1 MDPKP
6 KLKEE
11 EVFSELGDKSGMAH
25 QQRRGVKRVRL
36 AEEQD
41 TDQLF
46 QGAGVVISEEEGG
59 DQTVTVGAVTISRE
73 AGVGEI
79 AQKFDA
85 VNVIQKVGGDQT
97 IKIGA
102 GVTVRQEP
110 GVRQFGQF
118 DEISVN
124 QHGHGDQTV
133 KVGQITI
140 LQDADGELTIKVGE
154 RVTVT
159 TQEGEG
165 EITVKVDGTTL
176 TQEGATAG
184 RVVQRNVSYQGG
196 TGRFFQFGGADQAF
210 QFGGGNIFQGAG
222 FGQSISQVNGVR
234 IIHGRAGQAGHNVQ
248 VGGVTLT
255 QGEGAGSVTA
265 TFK

>member
-11 EVFSELGDKSGMAH
+11 EVSSELGDKSGMAH

-46 QGAGVVISEEEGG
+46 QGAGVVISEEGG

-102 GVTVRQEP
+102 GITVRQEP

-118 DEISVN
+118 DEVSVT
-124 QHGHGDQTV
+124 QHEDGDQTV
-133 KVGQITI
+133 KIGQNTLITE
-140 LQDADGELTIKVGE
+140 AGGEQTIKVG

-159 TQEGEG
+159 TQEGER

-255 QGEGAGSVTA
+255 QGEGLGSVTA